1 MRPARLGRLPS
12 SGLIL
17 SVEAR
22 LRMATGVA
30 EELPGFIPRVLR
42 FDDVS
47 LLRTDETVFN
57 AMVEGWLAPSS
68 LPGCTP
74 VVASTPIL
82 YSRAGRGQ
90 FALSNTQRYRHCE
103 LRCDTRNFVAAFAQ
117 RMRWNQA
124 WRASSKILCCELP
137 SDTAT
142 FIIPEQGSAS
152 GMTR

>member
-1 MRPARLGRLPS
+1 MRRARLGRLPS

-57 AMVEGWLAPSS
+57 AMVEGWLPPSS
-68 LPGCTP
+68 LPWCTP
-74 VVASTPIL
+74 DVASTPIL

-117 RMRWNQA
+117 NDA
-124 WRASSKILCCELP
+124 VESSME
-137 SDTAT
+137 
-142 FIIPEQGSAS
+142 G
-152 GMTR
+152 